1 MRRKR
6 RTSGETLVETLAA
19 ILIAALASILLLQM
33 TVVSVR
39 INEKARQMDEDYRT
53 ALSAAESQREGS
65 FAGEDVAIALD
76 SPEKKW
82 NYSVSYYHHQS
93 GELTAYAAQGGGAG

>member
-6 RTSGETLVETLAA
+6 WTSGETLVETLAA

-39 INEKARQMDEDYRT
+39 INEKARQMDEDYQT
-53 ALSAAESQREGS
+53 ALSAVESQREGS
-65 FAGEDVAIALD
+65 FDGEDIAIALD

-82 NYSVSYYHHQS
+82 NYSVSYYRS
-93 GELTAYAAQGGGAG
+93 GELTAYAARGGGAG